1 MSGEGLRGWLGEG
14 RNGGARQLWPKAP
27 LQGVKVN
34 VFNGPAVS
42 LAPGMVLAA
51 AALGLADVPPI
62 SRLVAGA
69 GQAVALPK
77 GFPQINGIAIFALP
91 IPAQPLGDAAQNMA
105 SQVRHCYPRGHQEP
119 RVISD
124 PRQPLGPGG
133 GIPADI
139 PVPVGTLPG
148 RRAKE
153 RGSQEPTLVVAD
165 QVLQVLPHG
174 TAVTQV
180 VVLAEQTFQ
189 PRAQVPVG
197 AGADLTDS
205 AEKPPLI

>member
-51 AALGLADVPPI
+51 AALGLAAVPPI
-62 SRLVAGA
+62 G
-69 GQAVALPK
+69 
-77 GFPQINGIAIFALP
+77 
-91 IPAQPLGDAAQNMA
+91 
-105 SQVRHCYPRGHQEP
+105 
-119 RVISD
+119 D